1 MAMIN
6 KINDKINDSICWQE
20 CEKGNTDS
28 LLVGVTTCTD
38 IMEIS
43 VVVPWEAV
51 NRAPARCYYTIVHIY
66 IHSTSSYRDTCSS
79 LFTAA
84 LFIIARNLK

>member
-6 KINDKINDSICWQE
+6 KINDSIYWQE
-20 CEKGNTDS
+20 CEKENTDS

-38 IMEIS
+38 SMKIS
-43 VVVPWEAV
+43 VAVPWEAV

-66 IHSTSSYRDTCSS
+66 IFTLHLPTEILAQPCSLLLYS
-79 LFTAA
+79 
-84 LFIIARNLK
+84 